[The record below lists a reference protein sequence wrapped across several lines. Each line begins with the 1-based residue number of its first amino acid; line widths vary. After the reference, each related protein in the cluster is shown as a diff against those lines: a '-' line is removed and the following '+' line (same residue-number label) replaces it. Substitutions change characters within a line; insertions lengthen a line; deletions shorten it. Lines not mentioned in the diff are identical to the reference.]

1 MPKAHCRNGF
11 FDTFGPCI
19 LLSGYGAAYRVCD
32 PLNPRSCDEDTAA
45 DRSLAGGKV
54 FSNAWM
60 YDGNQWN
67 DLPAM
72 STPRDR
78 PACSLVESDNGE
90 VSYKKNMI
98 GGQSGSI
105 VKLQVEGFNAGRKSK
120 FRSATDNFRQARPPY
135 Q

>member
-1 MPKAHCRNGF
+1 MS
-11 FDTFGPCI
+11 CI
-19 LLSGYGAAYRVCD
+19 LFSGYGDAYRVCD

-67 DLPAM
+67 DLPDM

-90 VSYKKNMI
+90 VSYKK
-98 GGQSGSI
+98 QHD
-105 VKLQVEGFNAGRKSK
+105 RCSK
-120 FRSATDNFRQARPPY
+120 YVHQILA
-135 Q
+135 

>member
-1 MPKAHCRNGF
+1 MQGQCSIPICHEGLANIT
-11 FDTFGPCI
+11 FDMSCF
-19 LLSGYGAAYRVCD
+19 LLSGYGDAYRVCD

-90 VSYKKNMI
+90 VSYRKKHDK
-98 GGQSGSI
+98 GS
-105 VKLQVEGFNAGRKSK
+105 NSSK
-120 FRSATDNFRQARPPY
+120 
-135 Q
+135 